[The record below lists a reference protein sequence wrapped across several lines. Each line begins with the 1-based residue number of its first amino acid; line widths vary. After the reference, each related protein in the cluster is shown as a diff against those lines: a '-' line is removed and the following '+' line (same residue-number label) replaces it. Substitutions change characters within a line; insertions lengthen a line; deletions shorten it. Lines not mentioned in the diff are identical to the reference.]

1 MQKTNIWIL
10 EKRLLNNFRLET
22 EKQTLKQDVMDSQ
35 KQADTILIEKNLIEK
50 DLKNTSTK
58 LHDIKLQ
65 LNESLRNLTD
75 VNNSRKQ
82 IIDEKNRLSEELEEK
97 ELSESQC
104 KQTQLS
110 LKTQLTST
118 IKLLHDET
126 NVSYYDESKSS

>member
-1 MQKTNIWIL
+1 MLII
-10 EKRLLNNFRLET
+10 FRLET
-22 EKQTLKQDVMDSQ
+22 EKQALKQDVVNSQ

-50 DLKNTSTK
+50 ELKNTSAT
-58 LHDIKLQ
+58 LHDMKLQ

-75 VNNSRKQ
+75 VHDSRKQ

-104 KQTQLS
+104 KQAQLS

-126 NVSYYDESKSS
+126 NVS

>member
-1 MQKTNIWIL
+1 MQGFCWLRNIWIL
-10 EKRLLNNFRLET
+10 EKRLLNTFRLET
-22 EKQTLKQDVMDSQ
+22 EKQTLKQDIIHSQ
-35 KQADTILIEKNLIEK
+35 KQADTILVEKNLIEK
-50 DLKNTSTK
+50 ELKNTSAT

-126 NVSYYDESKSS
+126 NVS

>member
-1 MQKTNIWIL
+1 MHNFCWLRNIWIL
-10 EKRLLNNFRLET
+10 EKRLLNTFRLET
-22 EKQTLKQDVMDSQ
+22 EKQTLKQDVVNSQ
-35 KQADTILIEKNLIEK
+35 KQANTILIEKNLIEK
-50 DLKNTSTK
+50 ELKNTSAT

-126 NVSYYDESKSS
+126 NVS

>member
-1 MQKTNIWIL
+1 MLII
-10 EKRLLNNFRLET
+10 FRLET
-22 EKQTLKQDVMDSQ
+22 EKHALKQDVFNSQ

-50 DLKNTSTK
+50 ELKNTSAK

-75 VNNSRKQ
+75 VNDSRKQ
-82 IIDEKNRLSEELEEK
+82 IIDEKNRLREELEEK

-126 NVSYYDESKSS
+126 NVS

>member
-1 MQKTNIWIL
+1 
-10 EKRLLNNFRLET
+10 
-22 EKQTLKQDVMDSQ
+22 MDSQ

>member
-1 MQKTNIWIL
+1 MAGELCWLRNIWIL
-10 EKRLLNNFRLET
+10 EKRLLNTFRLET
-22 EKQTLKQDVMDSQ
+22 EKQTLKQDIIHSQ
-35 KQADTILIEKNLIEK
+35 KQADTILVEKNLIEK
-50 DLKNTSTK
+50 ELKNTSTT

-75 VNNSRKQ
+75 VHDSRKQ

-104 KQTQLS
+104 KQAQLS

-126 NVSYYDESKSS
+126 NVS

>member
-1 MQKTNIWIL
+1 MLII
-10 EKRLLNNFRLET
+10 FRLET
-22 EKQTLKQDVMDSQ
+22 EKQALKQDVVNSQ

-50 DLKNTSTK
+50 ELKNTSAK

-75 VNNSRKQ
+75 VNDSRKQ
-82 IIDEKNRLSEELEEK
+82 IIDEKNRLREELEEK

-126 NVSYYDESKSS
+126 NVS

>member
-1 MQKTNIWIL
+1 MQGAKFCWLRNIWIL

-22 EKQTLKQDVMDSQ
+22 EKQTLKQDVMDAQ
-35 KQADTILIEKNLIEK
+35 KQTDTILIEKNLIEK
-50 DLKNTSTK
+50 ELKNTSAT
-58 LHDIKLQ
+58 LHDMKLQ

-75 VNNSRKQ
+75 VNDSRKQ

-126 NVSYYDESKSS
+126 NVS

>member
-1 MQKTNIWIL
+1 M
-10 EKRLLNNFRLET
+10 
-22 EKQTLKQDVMDSQ
+22 
-35 KQADTILIEKNLIEK
+35 IEKNLLEK
-50 DLKNTSTK
+50 ELKNTSAR
-58 LHDIKLQ
+58 LHDMKLQ

-75 VNNSRKQ
+75 VNDSRKQ
-82 IIDEKNRLSEELEEK
+82 IIDEKKRLSEELEEK

-126 NVSYYDESKSS
+126 NVS

>member
-1 MQKTNIWIL
+1 MQGFCWLRNIWIL
-10 EKRLLNNFRLET
+10 EKRLLNTFRLET
-22 EKQTLKQDVMDSQ
+22 EKQTLKQDIIHSQ
-35 KQADTILIEKNLIEK
+35 KQADTILVEKNLIEK
-50 DLKNTSTK
+50 ELKNTSAT

-82 IIDEKNRLSEELEEK
+82 IIDEKNCLSEELEEK

-104 KQTQLS
+104 KETQLS
-110 LKTQLTST
+110 LKTQVTST

-126 NVSYYDESKSS
+126 NVS

>member
-1 MQKTNIWIL
+1 MFII
-10 EKRLLNNFRLET
+10 FRLET
-22 EKQTLKQDVMDSQ
+22 EKQALKQDVVSSQ

-50 DLKNTSTK
+50 ELKNTSAT

-75 VNNSRKQ
+75 VNDSRKQ

-104 KQTQLS
+104 KQAQQS

-126 NVSYYDESKSS
+126 NVSWYDESENSGRHNMIIEIS